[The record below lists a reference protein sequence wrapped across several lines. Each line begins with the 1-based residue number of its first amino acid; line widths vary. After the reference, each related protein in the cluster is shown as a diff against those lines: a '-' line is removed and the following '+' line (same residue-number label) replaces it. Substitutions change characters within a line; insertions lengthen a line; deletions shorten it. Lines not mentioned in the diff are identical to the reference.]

1 MDLICIFVFGG
12 KITTYRKLAENA
24 LVEIAPFFPDLP
36 GPWTA
41 GVPLPGGDFAVKDV
55 QKKLEQLERDYPF
68 LTPHW
73 AQRLL
78 RAYGTEAW
86 DMLGTAKTAADLGRD
101 FGATLT
107 EQELRWSIANEYTK
121 TTEDMIWRRSKLGLR
136 LSKDE
141 VADLDKFFSDPQGK
155 SKKTPKRK
163 AKPVALDQE
172 IG

>member
-1 MDLICIFVFGG
+1 
-12 KITTYRKLAENA
+12 
-24 LVEIAPFFPDLP
+24 
-36 GPWTA
+36 
-41 GVPLPGGDFAVKDV
+41 
-55 QKKLEQLERDYPF
+55 
-68 LTPHW
+68 
-73 AQRLL
+73 
-78 RAYGTEAW
+78 AW
-86 DMLGTAKTAADLGRD
+86 DVLAGAQSAADLGRD

-141 VADLDKFFSDPQGK
+141 VADLDKFFRDPQGK
-155 SKKTPKRK
+155 AKKTAKRK